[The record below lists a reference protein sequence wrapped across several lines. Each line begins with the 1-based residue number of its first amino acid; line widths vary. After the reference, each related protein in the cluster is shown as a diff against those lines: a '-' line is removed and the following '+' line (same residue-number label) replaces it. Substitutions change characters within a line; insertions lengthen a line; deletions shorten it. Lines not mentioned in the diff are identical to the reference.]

1 MRRSLPSTRIRHLG
15 ALAALAVVVALA
27 TIGLSAQAET
37 TQPTQTQA
45 TAGR

>member
-1 MRRSLPSTRIRHLG
+1 LRHLG
-15 ALAALAVVVALA
+15 ALAVLAAVVALA

-37 TQPTQTQA
+37 TQPAQTQA